1 VLTDRSVSYCSLNH
15 RKETTETSSTT
26 PKPSPSAAPNARMR
40 ILAAAFECFCEFGYE
55 KSSMK
60 RIAARAGVSQ
70 PLLHH
75 HFDTKERLLQSAIG
89 KMAADLF
96 STAADRLPQRGSV
109 VERLDAAKE
118 LLYALFVNN
127 LLAASFTVEFA
138 AVANHNESL
147 KQAYLDYQQTQ
158 RRTVARF
165 IEDLAPGAETDLSS
179 GLIETFLLGM
189 AMRRPFTNDETAFR
203 AEFDAHA
210 QLLINHLIA
219 QGTERSAP

>member
-1 VLTDRSVSYCSLNH
+1 M
-15 RKETTETSSTT
+15 
-26 PKPSPSAAPNARMR
+26 SPPAATNARTR

-75 HFDTKERLLQSAIG
+75 HFDTKGRLLQSAIG
-89 KMAADLF
+89 EMAADIF
-96 STAADRLPQRGSV
+96 RTAFDQLPQRGSV
-109 VERLDAAKE
+109 AERLDAAKE

-127 LLAASFTVEFA
+127 LRAASFTVEFA
-138 AVANHNESL
+138 AAANHNESL
-147 KQAYLDYQQTQ
+147 KQAYLDHQQTQ
-158 RRTVARF
+158 RREVVRF
-165 IEDLAPGAETDLSS
+165 IEELVPGAKTDLSV

-189 AMRRPFTNDETAFR
+189 AMRRPFTTDQTAFR
-203 AEFDAHA
+203 AGFDAHA

-219 QGTERSAP
+219 LGTEHPAP

>member
-1 VLTDRSVSYCSLNH
+1 
-15 RKETTETSSTT
+15 
-26 PKPSPSAAPNARMR
+26 MR
-40 ILAAAFECFCEFGYE
+40 ILAAAFACFCEFGYE

-89 KMAADLF
+89 KMAADIF
-96 STAADRLPQRGSV
+96 STAFDQLPRRGSV

-138 AVANHNESL
+138 AAANHNESL
-147 KQAYLDYQQTQ
+147 KQAYSDHQQTQ
-158 RRTVARF
+158 RRNVARF
-165 IEDLAPGAETDLSS
+165 IEDLTPGAESDLSV

-189 AMRRPFTNDETAFR
+189 AIRRPFTNDETAFR

-210 QLLINHLIA
+210 QLLINHLMA

>member
-1 VLTDRSVSYCSLNH
+1 
-15 RKETTETSSTT
+15 
-26 PKPSPSAAPNARMR
+26 MR
-40 ILAAAFECFCEFGYE
+40 ILAAAFLCFCEFGYE

-60 RIAARAGVSQ
+60 RIALCAGVSQ

-75 HFDTKERLLQSAIG
+75 HFDTKERLLQTAIG
-89 KMAADLF
+89 QMAADIF
-96 STAADRLPQRGSV
+96 STAADLLPQQGSGL
-109 VERLDAAKE
+109 ERLDAAKE

-138 AVANHNESL
+138 AAANHNESL
-147 KQAYLDYQQTQ
+147 KQAYLDHQQTQ
-158 RRTVARF
+158 RRNVARF
-165 IEDLAPGAETDLSS
+165 IEDLTPGAESDISV

-189 AMRRPFTNDETAFR
+189 AMRRPFTHDETAFR

-219 QGTERSAP
+219 QGAEQSAP